1 MADRG
6 AMTHSAAN
14 VVCGLDTSDRA
25 PAVLRCAAAL
35 ARRLGVPLQA
45 VHCSSGDADA
55 DTAMAQLAALQQ
67 VDELTIER
75 GSPAEVLR
83 SAMDGALL
91 GVVGSR
97 GRGPLR
103 AALLGS
109 VSSEL
114 AEEAPCP
121 LVVIPPDVEPRELA
135 EEPAIVCRVDGSVD
149 DRPAL
154 QAAAWIAAALGGTFD
169 AVNVRGRMAV
179 DTGADVMALDRVLEE
194 LGVRPA
200 VRVEAGSPADQIGQV
215 AERHRAALIVVRWD
229 GDVLVPGAVA
239 GRLAARARV
248 PVMIV
253 PPRVSMGAPAA
264 RAA

>member
-1 MADRG
+1 
-6 AMTHSAAN
+6 MTSTSTAR
-14 VVCGLDTSDRA
+14 VVCGLDTSEHA
-25 PAVLRCAAAL
+25 PGVLAVAVAL
-35 ARRLGVPLQA
+35 AQRLDLPLEVVHSPRGEADEQA
-45 VHCSSGDADA
+45 LL
-55 DTAMAQLAALQQ
+55 AQLAADSD
-67 VDELTIER
+67 VDEITIQP
-75 GSPAEVLR
+75 GPPSEVLR
-83 SAMDGALL
+83 SAMDGAVL

-109 VSSEL
+109 VSSEVV
-114 AEEAPCP
+114 EEATCP
-121 LVVIPPDVEPRELA
+121 VVVVPPGAELPELGAEPN
-135 EEPAIVCRVDGSVD
+135 IVCRLDGSVD

-154 QAAAWIAAALGGTFD
+154 HAAAWIAEELGGSLD
-169 AVNVRGRMAV
+169 AVNVRGRLAI
-179 DTGADVMALDRVLEE
+179 DTGMEAMVLERELAE
-194 LGVRPA
+194 LGIAPA
-200 VRVEAGSPADQIGQV
+200 VRVEAGNPAEQITQV

-253 PPRVSMGAPAA
+253 PPRVSVEAPAA

>member
-1 MADRG
+1 
-6 AMTHSAAN
+6 MTSTTTPR
-14 VVCGLDTSDRA
+14 VVCGLDTSRHA
-25 PAVLRCAAAL
+25 PAVLACAAAL
-35 ARRLGVPLQA
+35 AQRMGLALEAIHSPT
-45 VHCSSGDADA
+45 GDA
-55 DTAMAQLAALQQ
+55 TGQTLMARLAALDE
-67 VDELTIER
+67 VDELTIQP
-75 GSPAEVLR
+75 GPPVDVLR
-83 SAMDGALL
+83 HAMDRRAAL

-114 AEEAPCP
+114 VEEASCP
-121 LVVIPPDVEPRELA
+121 VVVVPPDAALPALDA
-135 EEPAIVCRVDGSVD
+135 QPAIVCRLDGSVD

-154 QAAAWIAAALGGTFD
+154 HAAAWIAEQLGGVLD
-169 AVNVRGRMAV
+169 AINVRGRLAI
-179 DTGADVMALDRVLEE
+179 DTGTDAMQLERELEE

-200 VRVEAGSPADQIGQV
+200 VRVEAGNPADQIAQV
-215 AERHRAALIVVRWD
+215 AARHDAALIVVRWD

-239 GRLAARARV
+239 GRLAARSRV

-253 PPRVSMGAPAA
+253 PPRVGVDALAA